1 MNRTIKPLELK
12 PLVENRSVVVLDV
25 RRKSDYDSDK
35 ARLPGAQWRD
45 PEKIAEWS
53 AFAPEGQR
61 RRHLLRPRRFRQQFG
76 GRLSAGERRPRTLHR
91 RRDRGVEERGR
102 GDGAKVRAP
111 SP

>member
-12 PLVENRSVVVLDV
+12 PLVENRSIVVLDV

-53 AFAPEGQR
+53 ASLPKDSDVVIYCVRGGSVSNSVVDHLQASGVRARFIEG
-61 RRHLLRPRRFRQQFG
+61 G
-76 GRLSAGERRPRTLHR
+76 IEAWKSAGGETVP
-91 RRDRGVEERGR
+91 
-102 GDGAKVRAP
+102 K
-111 SP
+111 